1 MRQLSTIQTL
11 HQIDQMEHTNHIRN
25 QKIHYSTFI
34 KNPITLQTS
43 SNKLQLQSK
52 HNFQTTHQTKFS
64 VKQQKIMK
72 RHSKNQDILCQAT
85 VQTNK
90 SEYKHQNKSQK
101 IYSQNHKILFG
112 SVRCL
117 VKHLQKLF
125 TTFLIFQISTSQKMI
140 NFNSIFN
147 RSNVKV
153 SYSCT
158 KNIKSIITNDN
169 ITTLNKSKTLSK
181 EKCNCINKNT

>member
-1 MRQLSTIQTL
+1 MRQLSTIWTL

-140 NFNSIFN
+140 NLTVFST
-147 RSNVKV
+147 KV
-153 SYSCT
+153 T
-158 KNIKSIITNDN
+158 
-169 ITTLNKSKTLSK
+169 SKLAIAAPKT
-181 EKCNCINKNT
+181 

>member
-90 SEYKHQNKSQK
+90 SECKHQNKSQK

-140 NFNSIFN
+140 NLTVFST
-147 RSNVKV
+147 KV
-153 SYSCT
+153 T
-158 KNIKSIITNDN
+158 
-169 ITTLNKSKTLSK
+169 SKLAIAAPKT
-181 EKCNCINKNT
+181 

>member
-117 VKHLQKLF
+117 VKHLQKLI

-140 NFNSIFN
+140 NLTVFST
-147 RSNVKV
+147 KV
-153 SYSCT
+153 T
-158 KNIKSIITNDN
+158 
-169 ITTLNKSKTLSK
+169 SKLAIAAPKT
-181 EKCNCINKNT
+181 

>member
-34 KNPITLQTS
+34 KNPITLQT

-117 VKHLQKLF
+117 VKHLQKLI

-140 NFNSIFN
+140 NLTVFST
-147 RSNVKV
+147 KV
-153 SYSCT
+153 T
-158 KNIKSIITNDN
+158 
-169 ITTLNKSKTLSK
+169 SKLAIAAPKT
-181 EKCNCINKNT
+181 